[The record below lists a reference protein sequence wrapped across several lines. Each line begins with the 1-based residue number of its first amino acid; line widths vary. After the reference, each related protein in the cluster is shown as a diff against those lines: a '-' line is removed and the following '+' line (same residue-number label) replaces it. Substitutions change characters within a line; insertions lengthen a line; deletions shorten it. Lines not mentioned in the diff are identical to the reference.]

1 MRYLIDGITKQT
13 TALAGQWRHLRA
25 EDEYRVYDETVD
37 PAADGEELVQLG
49 RYELRSGEA
58 VSVPDNDTH
67 DSRRFRI
74 AADFAAALQW
84 CDCYVSFESEPY
96 ILGNTADIAEAT
108 SRVERLLSRIEQ
120 AETAGKKIYL
130 GNIFGKDF
138 EKVVRTS
145 PRCINT
151 IITEYDLA
159 DMLEYRGSTF
169 ANGALDIKADITM
182 IVGTNSAS
190 GKFSCMMACKE
201 FYESKGETVCV
212 VCTEETYPFLDNSDG
227 TVYGFCRNVSDLT
240 TDQDFQYLQGLI
252 CKIISEHRPDRI
264 IISTQAG
271 IGVGGVVGASQ
282 DTPNGQKMKGIWDTM
297 IEHALGL
304 DTIIIASNWNTL
316 LVAEKII
323 RYYNIQ
329 GAAIDALYISP
340 VTFGGS
346 YIGLER
352 DGYIYHA
359 PELGSVEDVSAH
371 ANGMAL
377 KHPDIRIA
385 CNYADITDEVEAF
398 RSSPD
403 FLPAVASVLAEDIIA
418 STLAVLTAEQQEYAR
433 NTATSALS
441 ETASCTDSTAFHTA
455 AAAIKKALS
464 APQNENYSYLV

>member
-25 EDEYRVYDETVD
+25 DDEYRVYDETVD
-37 PAADGEELVQLG
+37 PAADGEDLVQLG
-49 RYELRSGEA
+49 RYELRAGEA
-58 VSVPDNDTH
+58 VSVPDTDTH

-74 AADFAAALQW
+74 AADFDAALQW

-96 ILGNTADIAEAT
+96 ILGNTADIAQAT

-130 GNIFGKDF
+130 GNMFGKDF

-145 PRCINT
+145 PRCINR
-151 IITEYDLA
+151 IITEDDLT

-190 GKFSCMMACKE
+190 GKFSCTMAAKE

-212 VCTEETYPFLDNSDG
+212 VCTEETYPFLDNSSG
-227 TVYGFCRNVSDLT
+227 TVYGFCRNFSDLR
-240 TDQDFQYLQGLI
+240 TDQDFQYFQGLI
-252 CKIISEHRPDRI
+252 CRIISEHCPDRI

-304 DTIIIASNWNTL
+304 DTVIIASNWNTL

-340 VTFGGS
+340 VTFGGG

-352 DGYIYHA
+352 AGYIYHA
-359 PELGSVEDVSAH
+359 PELGSIEDVSAH

-385 CNYADITDEVEAF
+385 CNYAGITAEVEAF
-398 RSSPD
+398 RASAD
-403 FLPAVASVLAEDIIA
+403 FLPAVASVMAEDIIS
-418 STLAVLTAEQQEYAR
+418 STLSILTSEQQEYAR
-433 NTATSALS
+433 NTAATTLS
-441 ETASCTDSTAFHTA
+441 ETISQTDSTAFQNA
-455 AAAIKKALS
+455 AAAIKKALF
-464 APQNENYSYLV
+464 APQKEE